1 MKIQIL
7 GPGCPECRRL
17 AENVETAAR
26 ALGLDCTIEKVT
38 KIDDI
43 LALGVMMPPALVV
56 DGKVLA
62 AGKVPGV
69 GEIEKLLRGAERE
82 K

>member
-17 AENVETAAR
+17 AENVAQAVR
-26 ALGLDCTIEKVT
+26 ALGLACTIEKVT
-38 KIDDI
+38 EIDDI

-56 DGKVLA
+56 NGKVVA
-62 AGKVPGV
+62 IGQVPGV
-69 GEIEKLLRGAERE
+69 AKIEKLLRGAE
-82 K
+82 

>member
-7 GPGCPECRRL
+7 GPGCRECRRL
-17 AENVETAAR
+17 AENVETAVR

-62 AGKVPGV
+62 MGKVPGV
-69 GEIEKLLRGAERE
+69 GEIEKLLHSE
-82 K
+82 KTA

>member
-7 GPGCPECRRL
+7 GPGCAQCRRL
-17 AENVETAAR
+17 AENVEQAVR

-43 LALGVMMPPALVV
+43 LALGVMIPPALVV
-56 DGKVLA
+56 DGKVVA
-62 AGKVPGV
+62 AGQVLGV
-69 GEIEKLLRGAERE
+69 GEIEKLLREAESA
-82 K
+82 